1 MISRDE
7 VKKIAK
13 LARIALSDEEIEE
26 YAREMGR
33 VLEFFN
39 ILSDVPPAKDTV
51 ISPVPAFTRNDI
63 PRKWKGKIIETDEE
77 GYIRSWP
84 L

>member
-1 MISRDE
+1 MVSKED

-13 LARIALSDEEIEE
+13 LARITLSEEEVEE
-26 YAREMGR
+26 YAREMER

-39 ILSDVPPAKDTV
+39 ILSDVPPADDTV
-51 ISPVPAFTRNDI
+51 IFPVPAYTRKDV
-63 PRKWKGKIIETDEE
+63 PKKCKEKIIETDED
-77 GYIRSWP
+77 GYVRSWP